1 MLKRID
7 HVGVVVDNL
16 AEARSF
22 LESLGLRHNRDLE
35 VSGRLKAAFYTCGEI
50 EIEVLEITEPAERSR
65 RLGNAS
71 ARIEHIAIEVEDLV
85 AAAAALAGLGV
96 RTQTEAP
103 VRLDKGLN
111 YWTVPETCDGVVY
124 QLLEV
129 AKDDPERRED

>member
-16 AEARSF
+16 EEACSF
-22 LESLGLRHNRDLE
+22 LASLGLQHNRDLE

-65 RLGNAS
+65 RLGTAS
-71 ARIEHIAIEVEDLV
+71 ARIEHIAIQLDDLAAV
-85 AAAAALAGLGV
+85 AAALRRLGV

-103 VRLDKGLN
+103 VSLDRGLN

-129 AKDDPERRED
+129 ANDHPDHRGD